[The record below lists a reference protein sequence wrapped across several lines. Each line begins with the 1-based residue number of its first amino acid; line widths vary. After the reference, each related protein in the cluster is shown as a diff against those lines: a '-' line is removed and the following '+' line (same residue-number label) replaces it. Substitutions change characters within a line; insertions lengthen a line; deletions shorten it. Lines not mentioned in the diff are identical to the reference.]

1 MKENAFTHYKRDNTL
16 YNSLIAAA
24 TDGKLPILT
33 STIFE
38 KMNAEYGKEKMRT
51 HLADYIASER
61 PVFPLKEI
69 TNSDMRISF
78 GRLKQFDTSTI
89 CIPNEQVEKE
99 VFEKYDDYKYP
110 YSEYGLGLINGAST
124 FNDVSNYFMQ
134 DLRLECSSYGFRAP
148 KEVWENGDAYAIWKC
163 LGPIWR
169 GINDVKLTKI
179 KELDGTETEKLVG
192 GRLDEKSYISAFRLG
207 TYIATQFKP
216 VVAKAIYDIT
226 NAKTVLDT
234 SCGWGDRLAGFYT
247 SDAKEYIGCDPNPNT
262 FARYMKQVDEY
273 ERILGN
279 STPIIKEERDYFTI
293 NATKK
298 VTIFRCGA
306 EDLPYNELPQI
317 DCAFTSP
324 PYFSTEQY
332 NKGGEHQEDQSWHK
346 FNEYDKW
353 RDDFYLPVAE
363 KTMSVSK
370 YMFVNIMDP
379 KVHGVRYYS
388 GDELVNKFQ
397 DKFLGQIG
405 MRIMQRPQGKA
416 VFNDENGN
424 FSKEK
429 LDEHMNKMFIENV
442 WCFSKNKDR
451 DIFKHNKLG
460 TLEEFM

>member
-1 MKENAFTHYKRDNTL
+1 MKENAFTHYIRDNTL
-16 YNSLIAAA
+16 YSRLLDAAS
-24 TDGKLPILT
+24 DDKLPILDNK
-33 STIFE
+33 SFE
-38 KMNAEYGKEKMRT
+38 LLNKTYGKDKMRT

-69 TNSDMRISF
+69 TKDDMRKCF
-78 GRLKQFDTSTI
+78 YDLKKFDTSSI
-89 CIPNEQVEKE
+89 CIPNEEVQKE
-99 VFEKYDDYKYP
+99 VFEKYDDYKYS
-110 YSEYGLGLINGAST
+110 YEKYGLGLINGAST

-134 DLRLECSSYGFRAP
+134 DLRLECGSYGFEAP
-148 KEVWENGDAYAIWKC
+148 KTRWENNDAYDIWKC

-169 GINDVKLTKI
+169 GINGVQKVMI
-179 KELDGTETEKLVG
+179 EGKEELIG
-192 GRLDEKSYISAFRLG
+192 GELSAKSYISAFRLG

-234 SCGWGDRLAGFYT
+234 SCGWGDRLAGFFA
-247 SDAKEYIGCDPNPNT
+247 SDAEEYYGCDPNPNT
-262 FARYMKQVDEY
+262 YQRYQEQIASYNK
-273 ERILGN
+273 LL
-279 STPIIKEERDYFTI
+279 SKP
-293 NATKK
+293 KK
-298 VTIFRCGA
+298 VQIWNCGA
-306 EDLPYNELPQI
+306 EDLPYHKLPQI

-324 PYFSTEQY
+324 PYFSTEEY
-332 NKGGEHQEDQSWHK
+332 NKGGELEENQSWFK

-363 KTMSVSK
+363 KTMSVSEF
-370 YMFVNIMDP
+370 MFVNIMDP

-388 GDELVNKFQ
+388 GDELVDKFQ

-442 WCFSKNKDR
+442 WCFGPDTDLFKNSRKA
-451 DIFKHNKLG
+451 
-460 TLEEFM
+460 TLDEFFA

>member
-1 MKENAFTHYKRDNTL
+1 MKENAFTHYKRDNDL
-16 YNSLIAAA
+16 YNRLIAAA
-24 TDGKLPILT
+24 TDGKLPVLT

-69 TNSDMRISF
+69 TNGDMRISF

-169 GINDVKLTKI
+169 GINGVKLTKI
-179 KELDGTETEKLVG
+179 KELDGTEIEKLVG
-192 GRLDEKSYISAFRLG
+192 GQLDEKSYISAFRLG

-216 VVAKAIYDIT
+216 VVAKAIYDMT

-234 SCGWGDRLAGFYT
+234 SCGWGDRLAGFFA
-247 SDAKEYIGCDPNPNT
+247 SDAEEYYGCDPNPNT
-262 FARYMKQVDEY
+262 YQRYQEQISSYNK
-273 ERILGN
+273 LL
-279 STPIIKEERDYFTI
+279 SKP
-293 NATKK
+293 KK
-298 VTIFRCGA
+298 VQIWRCGA
-306 EDLPYNELPQI
+306 EDLPYHKLPKI
-317 DCAFTSP
+317 DVAFTSP

-363 KTMSVSK
+363 KTMEVSK
-370 YMFVNIMDP
+370 FMFVNIMDP
-379 KVHGVRYYS
+379 KIHGVRYRS
-388 GDELVNKFQ
+388 GDELVDRFK

-405 MRIMQRPQGKA
+405 MRIMQRPKSDTL
-416 VFNDENGN
+416 FKDE
-424 FSKEK
+424 KEK
-429 LDEHMNKMFIENV
+429 ADFMNKMFIENV
-442 WCFSKNKDR
+442 WCFGPETDLFKNSRKA
-451 DIFKHNKLG
+451 
-460 TLEEFM
+460 TLDEFFA